1 MDSKTLSL
9 LAARK
14 FRNQRGRGEMWE
26 NAGLNGKISRFV
38 DDAACFL

>member
-1 MDSKTLSL
+1 MDNKTLSL

-14 FRNQRGRGEMWE
+14 FRNQCALTGFSRKTAKNEKL
-26 NAGLNGKISRFV
+26 ARFV

>member
-14 FRNQRGRGEMWE
+14 FRNQRASGGILE
-26 NAGLNGKISRFV
+26 NARKNGKVWRFV
-38 DDAACFL
+38 DDAAGFL

>member
-9 LAARK
+9 LAARI
-14 FRNQRGRGEMWE
+14 FRNRSGRGRIRE
-26 NAGLNGKISRFV
+26 NGWKIEKVSRFV